1 MKKAL
6 LLALG
11 LIIILC
17 TACTSLDSE
26 TEEAIKDDVYSIYE
40 TLRSDWAKAK
50 NVREME
56 KSITKWAQDNE
67 ISCAKL
73 PSDNLLLSEDATDD
87 YKKAPSTLIQCDL
100 STSQMT
106 GLRS

>member
-50 NVREME
+50 T
-56 KSITKWAQDNE
+56 SAKW
-67 ISCAKL
+67 KRV
-73 PSDNLLLSEDATDD
+73 
-87 YKKAPSTLIQCDL
+87 
-100 STSQMT
+100 SQN
-106 GLRS
+106 GLRTMK